1 MKLKISAV
9 SGAALLGAAFM
20 VASPAALAST
30 TDTITDRGKVICGVN
45 GSRAGFSSID
55 SRGRWIGLDVDTCR
69 AIAAAVLGDAE
80 AAEFV
85 RTTSQ
90 TRFTA
95 LQTGEIDVLTR
106 NTTMT
111 YSRDAELGVDFAAI
125 TFYDGQGF
133 MVPAS
138 LGISTVEELD
148 GASICVLPGT
158 TAEQVVE
165 SVFSERGLS
174 YTPIVFQDARELAG
188 AFFAGRCDAY
198 IQSTSGL
205 ASTRSTL
212 APNPAD
218 YIILDTVFDK
228 DPMGPVVRQD
238 DARWR
243 DIVAWVVNAMITA
256 EELGITS
263 ENVEDMRANGSDSV
277 RALLGA
283 DGSDI
288 GEPLGL
294 SNDWVFNIVSQIG
307 NYGEVFD
314 RNLGAGSPLGLERG
328 QNAMWTDGGLIYAAP
343 LK

>member
-1 MKLKISAV
+1 MKRIITALSAAAI
-9 SGAALLGAAFM
+9 SGAALALPA
-20 VASPAALAST
+20 PAALA
-30 TDTITDRGKVICGVN
+30 DTAKTILDRGKVICGVN

-55 SRGRWIGLDVDTCR
+55 SQGRWIGLDVDTCR
-69 AIAAAVLGDAE
+69 AIAAATLGDAE
-80 AAEFV
+80 ATEFV
-85 RTTSQ
+85 KTTSQ

-111 YSRDAELGVDFAAI
+111 YRRDAELGVDFAAI

-133 MVPAS
+133 MVPAN

-174 YTPIVFQDARELAG
+174 YTPIVFQDAKELAS
-188 AFFAGRCDAY
+188 AFFGGRCDAH

-218 YIILDTVFDK
+218 YQILDEVFDK

-238 DARWR
+238 DARWKN
-243 DIVAWVVNAMITA
+243 IVTWVVNAMITA
-256 EELGITS
+256 EEFGITS
-263 ENVEDMRANGSDSV
+263 ENAEEMRATGPDSIKI
-277 RALLGA
+277 LLGA
-283 DGSDI
+283 NDSTI
-288 GEPLGL
+288 GAPLGL
-294 SNDWVFNIVSQIG
+294 SNDWVFDIVSQVG

-314 RNLGAGSPLGLERG
+314 RNLGAGSPLGLARG
-328 QNAMWTDGGLIYAAP
+328 QNAGWADGGLIYAAP

>member
-1 MKLKISAV
+1 MRSIPLAATA
-9 SGAALLGAAFM
+9 AALALATA
-20 VASPAALAST
+20 PAALADT
-30 TDTITDRGKVICGVN
+30 TDTIQERGTVICGVN

-55 SRGRWIGLDVDTCR
+55 SEGRWIGLDVDTCR
-69 AIAAAVLGDAE
+69 AIAAAVLGDAD
-80 AAEFV
+80 ATEFV

-111 YSRDAELGVDFAAI
+111 YGRDASLGVDFAAI

-138 LGISTVEELD
+138 LGVSTVDELD

-165 SVFSERGLS
+165 TVFSERGLS
-174 YTPIVFQDARELAG
+174 YTPIVFQDQTELAA
-188 AFFAGRCDAY
+188 AFFGGRCDAF

-205 ASTRSTL
+205 ASTRATL

-218 YIILDTVFDK
+218 YVILDTIFSK

-238 DARWR
+238 DARWK
-243 DIVAWVVNAMITA
+243 DVVTWAVNAMITA

-263 ENVEDMRANGSDSV
+263 ENVEEMRASGAASIQT
-277 RALLGA
+277 LLGA
-283 DGSDI
+283 GDSDI

-294 SNDWVFNIVSQIG
+294 SNDWVFNIVSQVG
-307 NYGEVFD
+307 NYGEVFE
-314 RNLGAGSPLGLERG
+314 RSLGAGSPLGLARG

>member
-1 MKLKISAV
+1 MRSIPMAV
-9 SGAALLGAAFM
+9 SAAALALS
-20 VASPAALAST
+20 VAPAALADTTDT
-30 TDTITDRGKVICGVN
+30 TDTIQARGTLTCGVN

-55 SRGRWIGLDVDTCR
+55 SQGRWIGLDVDTCR
-69 AIAAAVLGDAE
+69 AIAAAVLGDAD
-80 AAEFV
+80 ATQFV

-111 YSRDAELGVDFAAI
+111 YSRDAALGIDFAAI

-133 MVPAS
+133 MVPAD
-138 LGISTVEELD
+138 LGVTTVDELD

-165 SVFSERGLS
+165 TVFSERGLA
-174 YTPIVFQDARELAG
+174 YTPIVFQDASELAS
-188 AFFAGRCDAY
+188 AFFGGRCDAL

-205 ASTRSTL
+205 ASIRATL

-218 YIILDTVFDK
+218 YVILDTVFSK

-238 DARWR
+238 DARWK
-243 DIVAWVVNAMITA
+243 DVVTWAVNAMITA

-263 ENVEDMRANGSDSV
+263 ETVEEMRASGPESV
-277 RALLGA
+277 QAMLGA
-283 DGSDI
+283 GDSAI

-294 SNDWVFNIVSQIG
+294 SNDWIFNIISQVG

-314 RNLGAGSPLGLERG
+314 RNLGSGSPLGLARG
-328 QNAMWTDGGLIYAAP
+328 QNAMWVDGGLIYAAP
-343 LK
+343 LQ

>member
-1 MKLKISAV
+1 MRHLPLTACAV
-9 SGAALLGAAFM
+9 LAAMTLGA
-20 VASPAALAST
+20 PAASA
-30 TDTITDRGKVICGVN
+30 DTVDTVKERGKVVCGVN

-55 SRGRWIGLDVDTCR
+55 SEGRWTGLDVDTCR
-69 AIAAAVLGDAE
+69 AVAAAVLGDAD
-80 AAEFV
+80 ATEFV
-85 RTTSQ
+85 KTTSQ

-106 NTTMT
+106 NTTQT

-133 MVPAS
+133 MIPVA
-138 LGISTVEELD
+138 LGVTTVEELD

-165 SVFSERGLS
+165 SVFSARGLS
-174 YTPIVFQDARELAG
+174 YTPIVFQDAKELAS

-205 ASTRSTL
+205 ASVRSTL
-212 APNPAD
+212 APNAAD
-218 YIILDTVFDK
+218 YMILGRVFDK

-238 DARWR
+238 DAKWK
-243 DIVAWVVNAMITA
+243 DIVAWAVGAMVTA
-256 EELGITS
+256 EEMGITS
-263 ENVEDMRANGSDSV
+263 GNAADKRENGTAEEK
-277 RALLGA
+277 ALLGGA
-283 DGSDI
+283 DSTI
-288 GEPLGL
+288 GAPLGL
-294 SNDWVFNIVSQIG
+294 SNDWVFNVITEVG

-314 RNLGAGSPLGLERG
+314 RNLGAGSELGLERG
-328 QNAMWTDGGLIYAAP
+328 QNALWTDGGLIYAAP